1 SLSVRRAAAS
11 GWPCRH
17 QERRLVGDRRRATT
31 EEGRGK
37 EAGVGQGSGQEIAG
51 QEGGEEGRKEG
62 RNEKAGGQTGGKEE
76 SGQEEGREKGGQEVG
91 RQTQTRR
98 QAARQKEK
106 GDREEI
112 GGKEKRGQEKE
123 ARKEEKK
130 QSLTLRYCCVGAA
143 SLTRRLDEG
152 RSDLDLG
159 AEFHHLPGRHAEER
173 GGAFGV
179 ALQEGEHGFPPDPH

>member
-1 SLSVRRAAAS
+1 
-11 GWPCRH
+11 
-17 QERRLVGDRRRATT
+17 
-31 EEGRGK
+31 
-37 EAGVGQGSGQEIAG
+37 
-51 QEGGEEGRKEG
+51 
-62 RNEKAGGQTGGKEE
+62 NEKAGGQTGGKEE

-179 ALQEGEHGFPPDPH
+179 ALQEGEHGFPPDPHARNVLARDDGLAADVIGDVVEVEPGQLALPAGQDQALIDRRVLH